1 MHVVIDYMGKD
12 SAMTLSQV
20 LASVYAY
27 INAHPDEEVWL
38 DGDAKAI
45 VAEDRS
51 VRV

>member
-1 MHVVIDYMGKD
+1 MHIVIDYMDKD
-12 SAMTLSQV
+12 SSMTLSQV
-20 LASVYAY
+20 LTAVYAY

-51 VRV
+51 ARA